1 MNSLQILGAANGL
14 GKMSLAWLMVL
25 SGTSCLAFGGG
36 DQPAASIPSGTLIPV
51 CLSAW
56 QNMCGL
62 LDEQGRWAAQFV
74 DKRLQYLDEGVW
86 AVLDNGWTEQLL
98 DAKGQPLARMRSN
111 ARVEAFSEG
120 MAALERSGSSYLNA
134 RGEVVLAGPYEVA
147 SPFREGLAR
156 VGRFVR
162 DPDGGHYSLGF
173 IDPQG
178 RQVIAEQYTD
188 AQDFHHGL
196 AVVQLA
202 DERIGAIDQRNQM
215 RVPATER
222 SALQV
227 VAPDRLISQESNG
240 QASLIDGRGQILFR
254 AQSIRQAAEGRAFF
268 SNNDSHLGL
277 LDLRTGKPVVKAF
290 AGPRGSSWYA
300 PAGFFEGRAW
310 IHQTRE
316 VEDRNGQEPR
326 WQKRILLIDAQGQV
340 LHEGQGWQWA
350 GRFVNG
356 TASVFLGDDGGGNL
370 LVDRAGKTIDMNLGP
385 QAAQVREAS
394 VSAWPEREGAVR
406 VFPMRALSQED
417 KVGDESAWVDSR
429 GKLLFVRS
437 RLSCGIEQ
445 LRSADGRPLW
455 PVDDVAE
462 RCVLE
467 AERQQRPPEARYL
480 SAADQGRL
488 QQLREDDDKG
498 LDLGPEAV
506 LRQAAG
512 LPVRFFPLRR
522 DGQYLSDR
530 PGWVEGPAAI
540 VLASPRMSD
549 QLTLHLPAGYR
560 YLPPEAIAAM
570 RKEEAAAGS
579 APEQD
584 GDLTWGVIA
593 PGKDPQWAA
602 RVQLV
607 RTGRLRRPSDQEL
620 EPEGLAETIRRYD
633 YGSPL
638 NAGAEGVQS
647 TSVTWLV
654 PPQWGDGHQRLSW
667 GLSKFVLGQPKGNS
681 ASGITLVQAVQ
692 GNESLVLNVPVY
704 RMRPAQ
710 ATAVMQQLALLAD
723 AAALQPG
730 DGSTPE
736 EVVSE
741 RDAAS
746 LITGS
751 KPVEL
756 AEFQGRVVQAL
767 ERDREQR
774 DERTR
779 SLIWRAL
786 ATITPLL
793 LMLWAGLSRRRQA
806 RGA

>member
-1 MNSLQILGAANGL
+1 MNFVQIYGAAKGVRTL
-14 GKMSLAWLMVL
+14 SLAWLVVL
-25 SGTSCLAFGGG
+25 SGVSGLALGSN
-36 DQPAASIPSGTLIPV
+36 DQPAAPIPSGTLIPV
-51 CLSAW
+51 CLSSW

-62 LDEQGRWAAQFV
+62 LDERGRWAAQFV
-74 DKRLQYLDEGVW
+74 DRQLRYLDEGVW

-111 ARVEAFSEG
+111 TRVEAFSEG
-120 MAALERSGSSYLNA
+120 MAVLERSGNSYLNA
-134 RGEVVLAGPYEVA
+134 RGDVVLAGPYAVA
-147 SPFREGLAR
+147 GPFREGLAR

-178 RQVIAEQYTD
+178 RQVIAEQYAD
-188 AQDFHHGL
+188 VQDFHHGL

-202 DERIGAIDQRNQM
+202 DERMGAIDRRNQM
-215 RVPATER
+215 RVPATKR
-222 SALQV
+222 RALQV
-227 VAPDRLISQESNG
+227 VAPDRLISQADSG
-240 QASLIDGRGQILFR
+240 QDSLLDGRGRVLFS
-254 AQSIRQAAEGRAFF
+254 AQSIQQAGEGLAFF
-268 SNNDSHLGL
+268 SNNDNHLGL
-277 LDLRTGKPVVKAF
+277 LDLRTGKPVLKAF
-290 AGPRGSSWYA
+290 AGPKDSSWYV

-316 VEDRNGQEPR
+316 VEGRNGQEPR
-326 WQKRILLIDAQGQV
+326 WQKRILLIDSRGRV
-340 LHEGQGWQWA
+340 LHEGHGWQWA

-370 LVDRAGKTIDMNLGP
+370 LVDREGKTIGVNLGS

-467 AERQQRPPEARYL
+467 AERQQRQPKAQYL

-488 QQLREDDDKG
+488 QQLREANDTD
-498 LDLGPEAV
+498 LNLGPEAV

-512 LPVRFFPLRR
+512 LPVWPFPLRS
-522 DGQYLSDR
+522 DDQYLSDR
-530 PGWVEGPAAI
+530 TGWVEGPAAI
-540 VLASPRMSD
+540 VLASPRMSG
-549 QLTLHLPAGYR
+549 QLTLHLPTGYR

-570 RKEEAAAGS
+570 RREETTAGS
-579 APEQD
+579 TQEQD

-593 PGKDPQWAA
+593 QGKDPQWAA
-602 RVQLV
+602 RVQLI
-607 RTGRLRRPSDQEL
+607 RMGRLRRPSDQEL
-620 EPEGLAETIRRYD
+620 EPEGLADTIRRYD

-638 NAGAEGVQS
+638 DAGAEGVQS
-647 TSVTWLV
+647 TSVTWLL
-654 PPQWGDGHQRLSW
+654 PPQWDDGHQRLSW
-667 GLSKFVLGQPKGNS
+667 GLSKLVLGRPKGNS
-681 ASGITLVQAVQ
+681 VSGITLVQTVQ

-710 ATAVMQQLALLAD
+710 AAAVMQQLALLAD
-723 AAALQPG
+723 AAVLQPG
-730 DGSTPE
+730 DEPAPE
-736 EVVSE
+736 EVVLE

-746 LITGS
+746 LITGG

-756 AEFQGRVVQAL
+756 AEFQERLVQVL

-774 DERTR
+774 DERIR
-779 SLIWRAL
+779 SLLWRAL
-786 ATITPLL
+786 ATVIPLL
-793 LMLWAGLSRRRQA
+793 LIFWAGLSRRKRQ
-806 RGA
+806 RGG